1 MPIFRWKLD
10 LCWLFEN
17 FCFYWDAW
25 HDSNFEN
32 IWSTGSEVCRT
43 STHTTAVS
51 ADMILLVVC
60 FHCSFS
66 TVWHLLSS
74 LMGHCPTWKGQSVQ
88 IMDQACP
95 LVYQKSQKST
105 WYAYYCNATAWRAL
119 IWHQLIEWHKVP
131 LRFENAWTHPHR
143 GLCQS
148 WSSVALIQLNHVLI
162 TCWMITHTTG
172 SQYVVH
178 T

>member
-1 MPIFRWKLD
+1 MTKMPIFRWKLD

-32 IWSTGSEVCRT
+32 IWSTGSEVRRT

-74 LMGHCPTWKGQSVQ
+74 LMGYCPTWKGQSVQ

-95 LVYQKSQKST
+95 LVYKKARDMHIIVMPLHGGH
-105 WYAYYCNATAWRAL
+105 WYGTSSSNNMRCHCTLRMHGPIHIEAFAKAGAQ
-119 IWHQLIEWHKVP
+119 WH
-131 LRFENAWTHPHR
+131 
-143 GLCQS
+143 
-148 WSSVALIQLNHVLI
+148 
-162 TCWMITHTTG
+162 
-172 SQYVVH
+172 
-178 T
+178 